1 MSVSSLKGRIA
12 LGSGG
17 LFFLLYT
24 VAAALV
30 LILDARTSR
39 NQLEVLLYTHAKS
52 LAGYYASTHRFDDP
66 ELAAVDKDTTFPVWL
81 RVVHEGKVLAS
92 TPGLQDLGT
101 GQREKRDAGHLEIW
115 TPDHGR
121 RLAMV
126 SYGVWNEPGTEV
138 EAFSSLH
145 LLNQRERN
153 LAYALAAAGLLLLP
167 FAALAGR
174 LLAGRALAP
183 VDALVAS
190 IRALGTDR
198 LDQRLA
204 APGAV
209 AEIAHLT
216 DEFNRL
222 LARLEESVDTM
233 RRFTA
238 DASHELRT
246 PISILRT
253 GLEVTL
259 RKDRTAEEYREV
271 LLENLEEIER
281 IQRIVEAL
289 LTLARTQPG
298 DGRADREIHT
308 ESVDLSRL
316 VTGALAT
323 IRPLADE
330 KNLTLE
336 SAIAPDVHLQGDPD
350 LLRLM
355 VLNLLDNAVKFT
367 PAGGAIHLR
376 LEALDGKARLEI
388 RDDGPGIAEEDRP
401 FLFDRFYRSRTTRA
415 TRSTGSV
422 TGGLG
427 LSLVRWVAERH
438 GGTARLLDIG
448 ETGETGGRGAGFEVM
463 VPLEAR
469 GHRR

>member
-30 LILDARTSR
+30 LILDARTNR

-52 LAGYYASTHRFDDP
+52 LAGYYASTHRLDDP
-66 ELAAVDKDTTFPVWL
+66 ELAAVDKDTPFPVWL
-81 RVVHEGKVLAS
+81 RVVRQGKALAW
-92 TPGLQDLGT
+92 TPGLKDLGT
-101 GQREKRDAGHLEIW
+101 GHREKRDAGHLEIW

-153 LAYALAAAGLLLLP
+153 LAYALVAAGLLLLP

-174 LLAGRALAP
+174 LLAARALAP

-209 AEIAHLT
+209 AEIVHLT

-298 DGRADREIHT
+298 DDREIRT

-323 IRPLADE
+323 IRPLSGE
-330 KNLTLE
+330 RNLTLE
-336 SAIAPDVHLQGDPD
+336 SAIAPDIHLQGDPD
-350 LLRLM
+350 QLRLM
-355 VLNLLDNAVKFT
+355 VLNLLANAVKFT
-367 PAGGAIHLR
+367 PSGGSIHLR
-376 LEALDGKARLEI
+376 LETLDGKARLEI

-415 TRSTGSV
+415 TRATGSV
-422 TGGLG
+422 SGGLG

-438 GGTARLLDIG
+438 GGTARLID
-448 ETGETGGRGAGFEVM
+448 TGGRGAGFEVV
-463 VPLEAR
+463 VPLGGEE
-469 GHRR
+469 